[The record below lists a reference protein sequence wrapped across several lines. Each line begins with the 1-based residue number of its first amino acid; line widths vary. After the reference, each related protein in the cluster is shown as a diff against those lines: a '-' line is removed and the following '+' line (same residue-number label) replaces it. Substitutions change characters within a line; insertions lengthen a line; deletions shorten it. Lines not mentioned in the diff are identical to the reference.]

1 MPQSW
6 RAHAVALFAYAT
18 VAIVFSWPLPLHLGT
33 SLTGEPG
40 GDTGVYVWNQWV
52 FHHALME
59 KRSVPYFTDPL
70 FGAVGETHLSLHNYT
85 PFADL
90 IAIPLRTFLTV
101 VQAFNVVYLA
111 LMILGGYAVFLLAHQ
126 VTRDAVA
133 SWLAG
138 LVFGWSPVLVTRGT
152 GHFRLLG
159 TAPLAIF
166 LLLLVRADGRVR
178 LREA

>member
-52 FHHALME
+52 FHHELIE
-59 KRSVPYFTDPL
+59 KGSVPYFTDTL
-70 FGAVGETHLSLHNYT
+70 FGGVGETNLSLHNYT
-85 PFADL
+85 TFADL

-101 VQAFNVVYLA
+101 VQRSEERRV
-111 LMILGGYAVFLLAHQ
+111 GKEC
-126 VTRDAVA
+126 R
-133 SWLAG
+133 SR
-138 LVFGWSPVLVTRGT
+138 WSPY
-152 GHFRLLG
+152 
-159 TAPLAIF
+159 P
-166 LLLLVRADGRVR
+166 
-178 LREA
+178 